1 MSEAQAK
8 QERLG
13 VTVMS
18 AGSIFLAVIEFLDRP
33 EPGDFI
39 EADPDWYVTFNL
51 VLHGA
56 ILLLL
61 LAFLFRLPK
70 MMADRPALRL
80 PFLAMMLVGI
90 TAAAYVVGRDLGLV

>member
-1 MSEAQAK
+1 MAEAQAK

-18 AGSIFLAVIEFLDRP
+18 AGSILIAVMEFLDRP
-33 EPGDFI
+33 EPGQFI
-39 EADPDWYVTFNL
+39 EAEPDWYVTFNFL
-51 VLHGA
+51 LHGA
-56 ILLLL
+56 ILILL

-70 MMADRPALRL
+70 MMADWPAMCL